1 MKEPIALVALESASL
16 SKEGIFDFL
25 FGKKKE
31 DETPSMKRLEK
42 LEAEAKLLKAGPG
55 LDVLQGRTKPSQE
68 LLDKLM
74 SIAEKHLAPS
84 QVYKQNSQLFDVL
97 CKLVALPAPS
107 PYGVSED
114 LGEAQTANEAKKVL
128 LDYIKLM
135 EPQVK
140 LCRATTKRLVTGP
153 AKPEALFED
162 VTKHYADNWA
172 FIKRY
177 CYANARDH
185 RTYEA
190 ATLAQDFGYPC
201 GTMGNRDTPGVEALY
216 EENPKQFKVWAD
228 TLEDIADAAGEF
240 EMLWSNGKSG
250 KDWDNFNPAYDDVE
264 FLIHARCALL
274 SYALDLKV
282 SQEGKELVEAIDIAT
297 EAYHDLEVLVTAME
311 SAKIDPNF
319 GKYNLPLY
327 RSSMEAIFDR
337 LGLSVK
343 QVSTESFDDS
353 QILSVEGLGKVLQGI
368 GKTIKDLIAKFIA
381 WMKSVFGQKSEK
393 AIEKTKEVGETLSNV
408 EKATWDKN
416 ASFSTHAFAV
426 CSAAG
431 KNDFNSLTEFVEIAE
446 DEVKRLGSILA
457 NILRTV
463 SSVNREW
470 DTNADGYEN
479 NRWLLD
485 NLEDQLGTGGKLDKE
500 ENREPIADVG
510 LVATIRV
517 GCELEQIRSLHKNI
531 TNLIYKEL
539 NAATEVVPAM
549 EKLEKHMKLPDNQD
563 EKGLYRH
570 VAHTVRSTIESVRFI
585 LKTMT
590 DLTYSANNTV
600 LQAIRECERAA
611 EKK

>member
-1 MKEPIALVALESASL
+1 
-16 SKEGIFDFL
+16 
-25 FGKKKE
+25 
-31 DETPSMKRLEK
+31 
-42 LEAEAKLLKAGPG
+42 
-55 LDVLQGRTKPSQE
+55 
-68 LLDKLM
+68 
-74 SIAEKHLAPS
+74 
-84 QVYKQNSQLFDVL
+84 
-97 CKLVALPAPS
+97 
-107 PYGVSED
+107 
-114 LGEAQTANEAKKVL
+114 
-128 LDYIKLM
+128 
-135 EPQVK
+135 
-140 LCRATTKRLVTGP
+140 
-153 AKPEALFED
+153 
-162 VTKHYADNWA
+162 
-172 FIKRY
+172 
-177 CYANARDH
+177 
-185 RTYEA
+185 
-190 ATLAQDFGYPC
+190 
-201 GTMGNRDTPGVEALY
+201 
-216 EENPKQFKVWAD
+216 
-228 TLEDIADAAGEF
+228 
-240 EMLWSNGKSG
+240 
-250 KDWDNFNPAYDDVE
+250 
-264 FLIHARCALL
+264 
-274 SYALDLKV
+274 
-282 SQEGKELVEAIDIAT
+282 
-297 EAYHDLEVLVTAME
+297 
-311 SAKIDPNF
+311 
-319 GKYNLPLY
+319 
-327 RSSMEAIFDR
+327 MEAIFDR

-446 DEVKRLGSILA
+446 GEVKRLGSILA

-463 SSVNREW
+463 SSVDREW
-470 DTNADGYEN
+470 NTNADGYEN

-563 EKGLYRH
+563 DKGLYRH
-570 VAHTVRSTIESVRFI
+570 VAHTVRSTIESVRSI
-585 LKTMT
+585 LKIMT
-590 DLTYSANNTV
+590 DLT
-600 LQAIRECERAA
+600 
-611 EKK
+611 KP